1 MWEECLL
8 REGQR
13 PRGFHIRSRFRL
25 RQIDAAVQRHTNLRA
40 LLGTATQYA
49 DRLAVRQQDIFC
61 QRRQLCHHL
70 GGLCLHQAFK
80 RRVHPGKIAISDKGC
95 RLVDGKPI
103 AHPVRQ
109 GVRKH
114 ANIVCK
120 IIADFLAVPAALFVR
135 PHRQIPVEYRNH
147 RLNPGSL
154 QLIHQLAVKFQPLGV
169 YRVRP
174 RHYPRPADRK
184 PIGLDPQLFQQGYIL
199 FIAVIMVTGNIAV
212 FAVLYVA
219 AAQGVPD
226 AGYLSILVIGTLNL
240 VSGTGRTPKEI
251 FRKTHC
257 CLLFV

>member
-1 MWEECLL
+1 M
-8 REGQR
+8 
-13 PRGFHIRSRFRL
+13 

-184 PIGLDPQLFQQGYIL
+184 PIGFDTQLFQQGNIL
-199 FIAVIMVTGNIAV
+199 LVMVVVVTGNIAV
-212 FAVLYVA
+212 LAVLYVSG
-219 AAQGVPD
+219 AQSIPD
-226 AGYLSILVIGTLNL
+226 ARYLSILVIGTLNL
-240 VSGTGRTPKEI
+240 VSGTCRTPKEI
-251 FRKTHC
+251 FRKAHC

>member
-1 MWEECLL
+1 M
-8 REGQR
+8 
-13 PRGFHIRSRFRL
+13 
-25 RQIDAAVQRHTNLRA
+25 
-40 LLGTATQYA
+40 
-49 DRLAVRQQDIFC
+49 RQQDIFC

-80 RRVHPGKIAISDKGC
+80 RRVHPGKIAVADKAC

-103 AHPVRQ
+103 AHSVRQ

-147 RLNPGSL
+147 RFNPGSL

-184 PIGLDPQLFQQGYIL
+184 PISLDTQLFQKGYIL
-199 FIAVIMVTGNIAV
+199 FIAVIMVTGNVAV
-212 FAVLYVA
+212 LAVLYVSG
-219 AAQGVPD
+219 AQSIPD
-226 AGYLSILVIGTLNL
+226 TGNLAVLIVGTLNL
-240 VSGTGRTPKEI
+240 VSSTGRTPKEI
-251 FRKTHC
+251 FRKAHC